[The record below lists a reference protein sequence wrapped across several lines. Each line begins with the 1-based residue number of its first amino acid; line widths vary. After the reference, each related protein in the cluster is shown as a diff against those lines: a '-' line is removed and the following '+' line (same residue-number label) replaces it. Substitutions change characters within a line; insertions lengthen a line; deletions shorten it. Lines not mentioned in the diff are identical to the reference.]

1 MLRRKKG
8 KVIKLSRA
16 PKLSRSKPP
25 IVAMTRTPKVKN
37 CLITMKDFPD
47 RYFAS
52 EHMYSHTPYYHTKKK
67 AMILHRDLKKV
78 YHWSFIVTMKIK
90 DTIRILIRE

>member
-8 KVIKLSRA
+8 KVVKLSRA
-16 PKLSRSKPP
+16 PKLSRSKPA
-25 IVAMTRTPKVKN
+25 VLTRTPKVRN

-52 EHMYSHTPYYHTKKK
+52 VHMYSHTPYYHTKKK
-67 AMILHRDLKKV
+67 AMALHENLKKT
-78 YHWSFIVTMKIK
+78 YYWEFIMTMKIK
-90 DTIRILIRE
+90 DTVRILIRE